1 VKVRSGEDRQVAAR
15 SQPHVYAPNVQRATE
30 ELARRVMGWRTAP
43 DRFIK
48 SNRSWIPCWR
58 FQPFT
63 EMASAF
69 ELLDRASD
77 WYTITCKGGAFS
89 VEVRAGRCA
98 GRASG
103 DCLARTIALAVAQTV
118 GLEIQQ

>member
-1 VKVRSGEDRQVAAR
+1 MTDERLTD
-15 SQPHVYAPNVQRATE
+15 
-30 ELARRVMGWRTAP
+30 ELAVRVMGWRRAP

-58 FQPFT
+58 FQPFA
-63 EMASAF
+63 EVASAF
-69 ELLDRASD
+69 ELLDRATNR
-77 WYTITCKGGAFS
+77 YTITCKRGAFS
-89 VEVRAGRCA
+89 VEVRAGRCL

-118 GLEIQQ
+118 GLEVQQ